1 MRQGTEPS
9 GLGGSLKARHLER
22 LSQENSSE
30 QDQSLQSLKTTE
42 MLNQYTDRQDVML
55 TKHILRTRTFLFNN
69 KSIMRPSVGSII
81 HNSKII
87 VTVLTLKPTKGYF
100 RRTSHPSSCC
110 SISLYWSGL
119 CLHSFRWSLLNLFPI
134 GFHPNTPM
142 RQSSGFHK
150 SWPGENS
157 SRSNSTS
164 LKSLPLT

>member
-9 GLGGSLKARHLER
+9 GLGGSLKARHLES

-69 KSIMRPSVGSII
+69 KSIMGPSVGSII

-119 CLHSFRWSLLNLFPI
+119 SPL
-134 GFHPNTPM
+134 
-142 RQSSGFHK
+142 
-150 SWPGENS
+150 
-157 SRSNSTS
+157 
-164 LKSLPLT
+164 LPLVSPEPIPNRLSSQHSNETEQRLPQVLARGEFIQD